1 MIEFNFISGDI
12 GMANENLTATE
23 NQVTEKVQDSPKAT
37 KSKAK
42 TPSKR
47 VKAKVEETP
56 IIKAESSKVVRRSPA
71 ERARLLAAVTKQI
84 QSGKTT
90 VKAALKEA
98 GVSEQTYYNW
108 KNQAKENTPVV
119 SHQSDELKNLVELE
133 AENKRLRKELAEK
146 LRTEN
151 AELRKR
157 LGLV

>member
-1 MIEFNFISGDI
+1 
-12 GMANENLTATE
+12 
-23 NQVTEKVQDSPKAT
+23 
-37 KSKAK
+37 
-42 TPSKR
+42 
-47 VKAKVEETP
+47 
-56 IIKAESSKVVRRSPA
+56 
-71 ERARLLAAVTKQI
+71 
-84 QSGKTT
+84 